1 MCGVTDRAFK
11 GTNRLSFRLTQS
23 DFLCIAVRCW
33 NADDP
38 KAAPAEPEEALLRDF
53 CTLCERPN
61 PGSFADASVLLPA
74 GAFPAAVHS
83 DTHAVT
89 SGGAGR
95 QEYIQGVIP
104 GPAADL
110 IFAGEF
116 TRDSGA
122 SDFRLPCCSFGGPHR
137 RDSGNNSG
145 VEYRARRSA

>member
-74 GAFPAAVHS
+74 GAFPLLIRILMLSHQAERAVRN
-83 DTHAVT
+83 T
-89 SGGAGR
+89 
-95 QEYIQGVIP
+95 
-104 GPAADL
+104 
-110 IFAGEF
+110 
-116 TRDSGA
+116 
-122 SDFRLPCCSFGGPHR
+122 FRESSPDPPQI
-137 RDSGNNSG
+137 
-145 VEYRARRSA
+145 